1 MSGLSERLE
10 QVQLEIWD
18 QADYIQHLID
28 EFDLPY
34 DISCAMQMTVQDIRA
49 VVKRIRSLKAEL
61 PAKTAPAKRKSK
73 AVVKRKKKGI

>member
-18 QADYIQHLID
+18 QADYVQHLID

-34 DISCAMQMTVQDIRA
+34 DVSCALQMTVQDIRA
-49 VVKRIRSLKAEL
+49 VVQRIRSLKAEL
-61 PAKTAPAKRKSK
+61 PKRESEKRKSK
-73 AVVKRKKKGI
+73 AVAKRKKKGL